1 MLENSK
7 NRISSNRNLKIL
19 FLPHVTHLHLDC
31 EDESVNAVQ
40 AYN

>member
-7 NRISSNRNLKIL
+7 NRISSNKNLKIC
-19 FLPHVTHLHLDC
+19 FPPHVTQLHLDC

-40 AYN
+40 AHT